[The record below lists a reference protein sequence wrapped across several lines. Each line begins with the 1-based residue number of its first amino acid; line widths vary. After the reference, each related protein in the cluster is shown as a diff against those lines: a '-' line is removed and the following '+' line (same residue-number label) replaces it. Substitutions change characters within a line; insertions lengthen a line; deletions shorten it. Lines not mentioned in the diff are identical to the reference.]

1 MRVALRRVLSLASLA
16 ALAACA
22 GDGAR
27 VSVSYTGRPELPPSV
42 ATITIDAAGNT
53 STMRGAEL
61 VAQGY
66 TVRSAELLTATK
78 GALIVSYVL
87 IAPTDEQSRGS
98 VSLDLRRD
106 WIWGVNI
113 TIDSLDPALMCFGC
127 FGSKSFPLPAAYR
140 RSARDSIWMTW
151 GGNSIRNP
159 VIY

>member
-1 MRVALRRVLSLASLA
+1 MRAALLLVLSLAS
-16 ALAACA
+16 LAACA

-27 VSVSYTGRPELPPSV
+27 VSVSYTARPELPPSV

-53 STMRGAEL
+53 ATIKGAEL
-61 VAQGY
+61 VAQGN
-66 TVRSAELLTATK
+66 TARSAELLTATK
-78 GALIVSYVL
+78 GTLTVSYVL

-106 WIWGVNI
+106 WIWGVDI
-113 TIDSLDPALMCFGC
+113 TIDSLDPARMCFGC
-127 FGSKSFPLPAAYR
+127 LGSKSFPLPAAYR
-140 RSARDSIWMTW
+140 RSARDSVWMTW